1 MYCEK
6 CQKKYSSDEKFC
18 SECGSSLVDE
28 LDIYAKQLLNKDES
42 AFDKIYND
50 TKVWVMK
57 KVSMQLFN
65 EQDRLDCTQEIYLKL
80 FKKIELYKPENGKF
94 RPWFNT
100 LVSNQIIDFIRISMN
115 EVEYEN
121 DIEKLNQLA
130 DPTPIPEIAMEQN
143 ECTRLLYS
151 IIEALPQE
159 QKICVEKL
167 YMEGKR
173 RKEVADIL
181 NLSEETIKSRLRLAR
196 NKIESKILALEKAG
210 TKIYGLSPFTFFLL
224 LNAKEKAEK
233 VDYASLYSNIMKKAS
248 LTGLIVRNTTL
259 MDQDNAKLVE
269 ASKAIAE
276 NSTASSTAVQAV
288 ATSGKAVAA
297 TTGKAMIHK
306 AAIALISTAVIGGSG
321 VAVYT
326 QQKENTKNAVV
337 ESNKEV
343 EEKEYSEKELQA
355 LLDDIDMDY
364 LESAMLVAPY
374 FSDINDIDE
383 NELYSIP
390 FISAIRKSSNT
401 ISGEDYYKMGN
412 IINDDDVIK
421 VEHSSDYQSGYIFL
435 KKNSFD
441 SIFSILQQ
449 KFDTNKCMNNE
460 YIFIENNQIK
470 IDIGTDNELYET
482 VRAANIK
489 TNIDSK
495 NQKIIIEYDFEV
507 SYYDSGEKYIDDTC
521 VVVLSPA
528 ENKFGYVMESKESK
542 SEYLKRTEEE
552 KRMKISDE
560 ELEKLADSLDM
571 NLLTVLINNY
581 DYNGIYT
588 ECPMDNALSQL
599 ACSIYW
605 SDQSSE
611 NDKKTYES
619 IKKELSIKKD
629 VDGYDFTAVSDEMDR
644 FNIVFNKKAVETIG
658 YILMN
663 EKIEPAQIWK
673 NEENDDYRMYLT
685 SEKEAAICMVDS
697 ADVSEMQPL
706 IKFTKKTI
714 NKENKQIEL
723 EFTTPISTEKK
734 TYNWKMRAII
744 VPSSNEIGYTIKSVE
759 SLGYLT
765 EDELKEIASALNVP
779 EDLEVTFSQGYPGY
793 WDAAGIYDFTV
804 DVIYE
809 GSTIASTNIDLETG
823 EMTRGTFMYG
833 D

>member
-80 FKKIELYKPENGKF
+80 FKKIELYNPEKGKF

-100 LVSNQIIDFIRISMN
+100 LVSNQITDFIRKSMN
-115 EVEYEN
+115 EPECES
-121 DIEKLNQLA
+121 DEEILNQLA
-130 DPTPIPEIAMEQN
+130 DPTSIFEIDMEQN
-143 ECTRLLYS
+143 ECTRLLHS
-151 IIEALPQE
+151 IIETLPQE
-159 QKICVEKL
+159 QKICVERF

-173 RKEVADIL
+173 RKEVANML
-181 NLSEETIKSRLRLAR
+181 GLSEETIKSRLRLAR
-196 NKIESKILALEKAG
+196 NKIESKILELEKAG
-210 TKIYGLSPFTFFLL
+210 TKIYSLSPFAFFLL

-233 VDYASLYSNIMKKAS
+233 ADYALLYSNIMKKAN
-248 LTGLIVRNTTL
+248 LTVF
-259 MDQDNAKLVE
+259 
-269 ASKAIAE
+269 
-276 NSTASSTAVQAV
+276 STAGQAAATAGKTAV
-288 ATSGKAVAA
+288 ATAGKAAAA

-306 AAIALISTAVIGGSG
+306 AAIALIATAVIGGSG

-326 QQKENTKNAVV
+326 HQKENVKNAVV

-343 EEKEYSEKELQA
+343 EEKGYSEKELQT

-364 LESAMLVAPY
+364 LESAMLVAPQ
-374 FSDINDIDE
+374 FSDKNAIDE
-383 NELYSIP
+383 NVLYSIP
-390 FISAIRKSSNT
+390 YISAIRKFSNT

-412 IINDDDVIK
+412 LINDKDVIQI
-421 VEHSSDYQSGYIFL
+421 EHSDDYQTGYIL
-435 KKNSFD
+435 LEKNSFD
-441 SIFSILQQ
+441 EIFSILQQ
-449 KFDTNKCMNNE
+449 KFDINKCVNDE
-460 YIFIENNQIK
+460 YIFIKNDQIK
-470 IDIGTDNELYET
+470 IDIGADNELYES
-482 VRAANIK
+482 VRAANIE
-489 TNIDSK
+489 TTIDSE

-507 SYYDSGEKYIDDTC
+507 SYYDSGEKYIDDTY

-552 KRMKISDE
+552 KRMTISDE

-571 NLLTVLINNY
+571 TLLTVLINNY

-588 ECPMDNALSQL
+588 ECPMDSALSQL

-629 VDGYDFTAVSDEMDR
+629 ADGYDFTAVSDEMDR
-644 FNIVFNKKAVETIG
+644 FNIVFSKKAVETIG

-673 NEENDDYRMYLT
+673 NEGNDDYRMYLT

-734 TYNWKMRAII
+734 TYNWKMKAII
-744 VPSSNEIGYTIKSVE
+744 VPSSNEIGYTIESVE
-759 SLGYLT
+759 SIGYLT

-809 GSTIASTNIDLETG
+809 GSTIAGTNIDLDSG
-823 EMTRGTFMYG
+823 EMTRSTFMYG
-833 D
+833 E

>member
-100 LVSNQIIDFIRISMN
+100 LVSNQITDFIRKSMN
-115 EVEYEN
+115 EPEYES
-121 DIEKLNQLA
+121 DEEILNQLA
-130 DPTPIPEIAMEQN
+130 DPTLIPEIAMEQN
-143 ECTRLLYS
+143 ECTRLLHS
-151 IIEALPQE
+151 IIESLPQE
-159 QKICVEKL
+159 QKICVERF

-181 NLSEETIKSRLRLAR
+181 GLSEETIKSRLRLAR
-196 NKIESKILALEKAG
+196 NKIENKILELEKAG
-210 TKIYGLSPFTFFLL
+210 TKIYGLSPFAFFLL

-233 VDYASLYSNIMKKAS
+233 ADYALLYSNIMKKAN
-248 LTGLIVRNTTL
+248 LTVF
-259 MDQDNAKLVE
+259 
-269 ASKAIAE
+269 
-276 NSTASSTAVQAV
+276 STAGQAAATAGKTEV
-288 ATSGKAVAA
+288 ASAGKAAAA

-306 AAIALISTAVIGGSG
+306 AAIVLIATAVIGGSG

-326 QQKENTKNAVV
+326 HQKENFKNAVV

-343 EEKEYSEKELQA
+343 EEKGYSEKELQT

-364 LESAMLVAPY
+364 LESAMLVAPQ
-374 FSDINDIDE
+374 FSDKNAIDE
-383 NELYSIP
+383 NVLYSIP
-390 FISAIRKSSNT
+390 YISAIRKFSNT